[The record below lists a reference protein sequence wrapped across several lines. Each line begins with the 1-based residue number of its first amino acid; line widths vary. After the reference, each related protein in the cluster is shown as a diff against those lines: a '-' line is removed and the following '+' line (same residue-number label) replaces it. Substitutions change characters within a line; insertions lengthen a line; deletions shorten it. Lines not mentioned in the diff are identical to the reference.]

1 MRPVTA
7 PRPAPPTLAAL
18 AGLALAA
25 LLAGCTPRAV
35 VPDAE
40 RARVRQALDG
50 QAMYLRV
57 AVTVH
62 PLFGD
67 ASKRLLLDAPASEVD
82 LLRGG
87 QDEILA
93 PPPAER
99 ILPPGTPVRI
109 VEVEFPTGL
118 LIARRVVMSPRYH
131 PWVYLAVA
139 GEPRPCVLV
148 LSQLAVTADD
158 VLAEVDRYLAADDP
172 GPALRALPAE
182 QHDAVLRKELVD
194 GMSVRAVE
202 MAWGQP
208 ERRRIDRPN
217 GTEAWSWPG
226 GRRQAFFQ
234 DEKLVRWER

>member
-1 MRPVTA
+1 MAFT
-7 PRPAPPTLAAL
+7 RPARASLRRAAAL
-18 AGLALAA
+18 ALSALA
-25 LLAGCTPRAV
+25 LAGCTPRAV
-35 VPDAE
+35 VPDGE
-40 RARVRQALDG
+40 RARVHEALDG
-50 QAMYLRV
+50 TQRYLRV

-67 ASKRLLLDAPASEVD
+67 TSMRLLLDAPPAEVD

-87 QDEILA
+87 QDEIIP

-99 ILPPGTPVRI
+99 ILAPGTAVR
-109 VEVEFPTGL
+109 VLQVEFPTGL

-131 PWVYLAVA
+131 PWVYLQVA

-148 LSQLAVTADD
+148 LSQTAVTAEDIT
-158 VLAEVDRYLAADDP
+158 AEVDRVLTADDP
-172 GPALRALPAE
+172 APALRALPAE
-182 QHDAVLRKELVD
+182 QRDAVLRKELTD
-194 GMSVRAVE
+194 GMPVRAVE

-217 GTEAWSWPG
+217 GTEEWAWPG
-226 GRRQAFFQ
+226 GKRRAFFQ

>member
-1 MRPVTA
+1 MRSTSA
-7 PRPAPPTLAAL
+7 PSPALLAL
-18 AGLALAA
+18 VGLALVAFQ
-25 LLAGCTPRAV
+25 AGCTPRAV
-35 VPDAE
+35 VPDDE

-50 QAMYLRV
+50 QSRYLRV

-67 ASKRLLLDAPASEVD
+67 GTRKLLLDAPPGEVD

-87 QDEILA
+87 QDELLA

-109 VEVEFPTGL
+109 VQVEFPTGL
-118 LIARRVVMSPRYH
+118 LIARRVVMTPRYH
-131 PWVYLAVA
+131 PWVYLVVA

-148 LSQLAVTADD
+148 LSQTAVTSDD
-158 VLAEVDRYLAADDP
+158 VMAEVDRILAADDP
-172 GPALRALPAE
+172 SPALRALPAE
-182 QHDAVLRKELVD
+182 QHDAVLKKELVE
-194 GMSVRAVE
+194 GMPVGAVE

-226 GRRQAFFQ
+226 GKRTAHFQ
-234 DEKLVRWER
+234 DEKLVRWDR